1 MKIWEGYGSE
11 HSANLIM
18 IGKFKE
24 VKDAKE
30 ALQKIEK
37 LKDQVEKENQSGAIV
52 FGGETDRYSE
62 EMLKLL
68 GELNIGSLGPNE
80 LEQLVYDVS
89 IDQNE
94 KELVFKTDEVDVA
107 AFFKILI
114 HEGAKVEIF
123 SRHEYDENGD
133 PK

>member
-18 IGKFKE
+18 IGRFKE

-30 ALQKIEK
+30 TLQKIEK
-37 LKDQVEKENQSGAIV
+37 LKEQVDKENQDGSIVVGGA
-52 FGGETDRYSE
+52 TDRYSD
-62 EMLKLL
+62 EMLRLL

-80 LEQLVYDVS
+80 LEQFAYDVS
-89 IDQNE
+89 IEQNE

-123 SRHEYDENGD
+123 SRHEYEENGTA
-133 PK
+133 K